1 MRFRLASFARWLGP
15 SFDLSSPS
23 RYTRRRPS
31 GRLRCLGPKAIR
43 VYQPSVRDER
53 PRRVT
58 FRTYKGE
65 TSPGSVAIRGEEKS
79 GSPLWRQGHN
89 PCAAAPRDRALRF
102 GLGDRRSRSGPPDGP
117 AMDEGLAVRPT
128 PSIAS
133 RSRLPRSS
141 PQRRRSS
148 SRNDRSSADGSSQS
162 PAWSAARLQGPSAKG
177 FDLDT
182 RASSGAETVRE
193 QLARASRVEVTG
205 VGPRRIRRRTRAR
218 KGGPDES
225 TGEPRPPRRRWRKR
239 GPVCDSCRSREEHED
254 AVEIESRYR
263 RKCLSALRRQ
273 YG

>member
-148 SRNDRSSADGSSQS
+148 SRNDKVFRGWIFAVTCLE
-162 PAWSAARLQGPSAKG
+162 RGPSPG
-177 FDLDT
+177 TEREGVRL
-182 RASSGAETVRE
+182 RHSGVIGRGDRPGTACTSE
-193 QLARASRVEVTG
+193 
-205 VGPRRIRRRTRAR
+205 PRRSH
-218 KGGPDES
+218 G
-225 TGEPRPPRRRWRKR
+225 R
-239 GPVCDSCRSREEHED
+239 GPKTHP
-254 AVEIESRYR
+254 
-263 RKCLSALRRQ
+263 
-273 YG
+273 